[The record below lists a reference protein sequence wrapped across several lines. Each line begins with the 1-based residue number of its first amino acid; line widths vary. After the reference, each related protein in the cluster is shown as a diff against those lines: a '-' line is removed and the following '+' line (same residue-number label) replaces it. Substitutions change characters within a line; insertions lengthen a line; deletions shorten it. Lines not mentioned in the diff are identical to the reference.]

1 MPGPP
6 PPRGLMKAPS
16 SFAGSVSAKSTFNDL
31 FPISLPFKFLTADAA
46 VLSSWNSQ
54 NPYPRG
60 FPVSRSNTSLDTFTE
75 VQDDA

>member
-1 MPGPP
+1 MPGGGPGGGGP
-6 PPRGLMKAPS
+6 AAPGPRGLMKAPS

-54 NPYPRG
+54 NP
-60 FPVSRSNTSLDTFTE
+60 
-75 VQDDA
+75 